1 MSLKAEGQYLLA
13 ATPFEPLK
21 AQPRK
26 WFTQDA
32 RAGQRNRSSAQIR
45 GRGFFYF
52 LFYFPLVKVPS
63 SSQIS
68 NPRVSVDSV
77 RKETIEYRTRCGHKS
92 TGGQNT

>member
-13 ATPFEPLK
+13 ATLFSPLR
-21 AQPRK
+21 AQARK
-26 WFTQDA
+26 WFTLDA
-32 RAGQRNRSSAQIR
+32 HARQRNRSSAQIR
-45 GRGFFYF
+45 GRGFSYF
-52 LFYFPLVKVPS
+52 LFYFPLEKVLS

-68 NPRVSVDSV
+68 NPQVSVVPV